1 MLANYI
7 GRGGGRRYTQH
18 DNSEINSLRNSELK
32 CRIWEF
38 KAHSKYAG
46 RGMKA
51 RHEKGA
57 LNVINEMTV
66 FLGYLHLC
74 TSSERNA
81 DQARSN
87 AAISLR
93 KRKWTPVW
101 LHCLRP
107 HLEVSS
113 SNYGVHL

>member
-1 MLANYI
+1 
-7 GRGGGRRYTQH
+7 
-18 DNSEINSLRNSELK
+18 
-32 CRIWEF
+32 
-38 KAHSKYAG
+38 
-46 RGMKA
+46 MKA